1 MRVSKSRKI
10 RRTAPQA
17 PVIVRRGHGRL
28 RVRRPQAEPV
38 FDLIAIA
45 GRDRVDPGMPEPSW
59 PSGDVAFLTAVLRA
73 QRVPELLVQRI
84 AAAIPAMAA
93 ANTTLADRLAEALA
107 VAVDFAR
114 LADVTKAPRLLLAGP
129 SGCGKT
135 TLGAKLVAAHGGN
148 TRFISTDVGR
158 VGGVAQLREY
168 ASALGVPVDE
178 AASPEAL
185 QALVEAHADDALIID
200 TGGTD
205 PGDDYAWESLR
216 PWVVAA
222 DATPLLVLPANAPV
236 EDAIAAGRATG
247 ALGGRHVAVTR
258 LDIVRRVGAVL
269 GAAMAGLALA
279 GASVTPHFAYGLRS
293 LTPEVLAQRLLSGA
307 LEDERWRAPAA

>member
-45 GRDRVDPGMPEPSW
+45 ARDSADPGMPDPAW

-84 AAAIPAMAA
+84 AAAIPATAA
-93 ANTTLADRLAEALA
+93 ANTTLADRLSEALA
-107 VAVDFAR
+107 IAVDFAR
-114 LADVTKAPRLLLAGP
+114 LEDVTKARRLLLAGP
-129 SGCGKT
+129 SGGGKT
-135 TLGAKLVAAHGGN
+135 TLAAKLVATHGGN
-148 TRFISTDVGR
+148 ARFISTDVGR
-158 VGGVAQLREY
+158 VGGVGQLREY
-168 ASALGVPVDE
+168 ATALGVPLDE
-178 AASPEAL
+178 ASSPEAL
-185 QALVEAHADDALIID
+185 QSLVETHSEEMLVID

-205 PGDDYAWESLR
+205 PSDDYAWESLR
-216 PWVVAA
+216 PWVMAA
-222 DATPLLVLPANAPV
+222 DATPLLVLPANVLV
-236 EDAIAAGRATG
+236 EDALAAGRAAG

-279 GASVTPHFAYGLRS
+279 GASVTPHFAYGLRA

-307 LEDERWRAPAA
+307 LEEQRWRAPAA

>member
-1 MRVSKSRKI
+1 MRVSKSRKT

-45 GRDRVDPGMPEPSW
+45 GRDGVEPGMPEPSW

-73 QRVPELLVQRI
+73 QRVPELLVQKI
-84 AAAIPAMAA
+84 AAAIPVTLA

-107 VAVDFAR
+107 IAIDFAR
-114 LADVTKAPRLLLAGP
+114 IEDVIKARRLLIAGP
-129 SGCGKT
+129 SGAGKT
-135 TLGAKLVAAHGGN
+135 TFAAKLVAAHGGSA
-148 TRFISTDVGR
+148 RFISTDVGR
-158 VGGVAQLREY
+158 LGGLAQLREY
-168 ASALGVPVDE
+168 ATALGVPLDE

-185 QALVEAHADDALIID
+185 GAIAAAHRNELLVID

-205 PGDDYAWESLR
+205 PGDDYAWEGLR
-216 PWVVAA
+216 PWVMAA
-222 DATPLLVLPANAPV
+222 DATPLLVLPANLLV
-236 EDAIAAGRATG
+236 EDALSAGRAAG
-247 ALGGRHVAVTR
+247 ALGARHVAVTR

-279 GASVTPHFAYGLRS
+279 GASVTPHFAYGLRP

-307 LEDERWRAPAA
+307 LEEQRWRAPAA